1 MYITSMEVTNME
13 ITNIKKT
20 AVATVIIVLSN
31 NRSHTVVRWDRD
43 HTDDMDI
50 QHKAG
55 EIECGLELD
64 HVEVADLLKSQNV

>member
-1 MYITSMEVTNME
+1 MYIKRME

-20 AVATVIIVLSN
+20 AFATVLIVVAN

-55 EIECGLELD
+55 EIECGLVLD
-64 HVEVADLLKSQNV
+64 HAEVTELLKSQNI